1 MPSTIMTPVTLHPR
15 VYHFHLRNRIGLT
28 MCVSPCNAKGL
39 TDPETIYAVGLAVS
53 GKDSVGSRKSGV
65 AVALSRCTKVWQS
78 VQDLIPAELFA
89 EAKYGIV
96 STEHSG
102 RFLIKD
108 SATVDKVVEFLRS
121 YELGYGP
128 ATVKKVYNLAWTDLT
143 VFYAKELD
151 KDKRRPKKNLV
162 LRKSTTVERAISIL
176 NRALALD
183 PVAVGTLF
191 KTKIPCSPEFTKNKN
206 LLCGEKAK
214 KPEGEPEAVISP
226 LHLINSV
233 FGLDEQGNGPI
244 VMLMEP
250 VNGGKVMGFVPR
262 TWKTYDS
269 FSVKVSSEESK

>member
-1 MPSTIMTPVTLHPR
+1 
-15 VYHFHLRNRIGLT
+15 

-39 TDPETIYAVGLAVS
+39 TDPETVYAVGLAVS

-65 AVALSRCTKVWQS
+65 AVALSRCIKVWQS

-89 EAKYGIV
+89 EAKYGII

-102 RFLIKD
+102 RFLVKD
-108 SATVDKVVEFLRS
+108 CATVDKVVCFLRS

-128 ATVKKVYNLAWTDLT
+128 ATIKKVYNLAWTDLT
-143 VFYAKELD
+143 MFYAKELD
-151 KDKRRPKKNLV
+151 KDSRKPKKNLV
-162 LRKSTTVERAISIL
+162 LRKSTTVEKALSVL

-183 PVAVGTLF
+183 PVSVGALF
-191 KTKIPCSPEFTKNKN
+191 KTEVPCSPGFAKSKN
-206 LLCGEKAK
+206 LLCGK
-214 KPEGEPEAVISP
+214 KTKKSEGEPETVISP

-250 VNGGKVMGFVPR
+250 VNGDPLGGKIMGFVPR
-262 TWKTYDS
+262 TWKVYDS
-269 FSVKVSSEESK
+269 FSVTVSKESK